1 MKLPRFLL
9 WSMLSLSVVAVLA
22 AAGWWWVTWPQR
34 TLRVFAQL
42 ISAGEFEETNDLIV
56 QPKTPGPARDTML
69 SGTVLQRRLADD
81 LEVDQPSLV
90 EFIKGRRVIN
100 GLFGRGAGGGV
111 IVVVEYG
118 RIRVTDNLGNTYG
131 LVVVRRNDK

>member
-1 MKLPRFLL
+1 MANPEVMNWEAIVHEHGRVLFVAASRILGNVGDAEDVVQEVFLE
-9 WSMLSLSVVAVLA
+9 AF
-22 AAGWWWVTWPQR
+22 R
-34 TLRVFAQL
+34 LRERRA
-42 ISAGEFEETNDLIV
+42 
-56 QPKTPGPARDTML
+56 